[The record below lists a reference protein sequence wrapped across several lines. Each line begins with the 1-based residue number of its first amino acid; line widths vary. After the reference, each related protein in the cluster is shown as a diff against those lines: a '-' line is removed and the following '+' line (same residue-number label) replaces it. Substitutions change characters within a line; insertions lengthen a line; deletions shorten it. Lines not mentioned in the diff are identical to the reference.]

1 MVIEDGML
9 MMKNGQMII
18 LINGELIT
26 LIEDMILADGT
37 RIALDGT
44 VTTEDGSYEV
54 IGEGQAV
61 MVDNRITL

>member
-18 LINGELIT
+18 LINGELVS
-26 LIEDMILADGT
+26 LSEEMILADGT
-37 RIALDGT
+37 RIALDGR
-44 VTTEDGSYEV
+44 VTMADGTYEI

-61 MVDNRITL
+61 LVDNQTS

>member
-18 LINGELIT
+18 LINGELIS
-26 LIEDMILADGT
+26 LGEEMILADGT

-44 VTTEDGSYEV
+44 VTMADGSYQV

-61 MVDNRITL
+61 MVDNRMA